1 MDGVKLTGAT
11 REFAESP
18 KYPRRTVESISNAEI
33 KNKLCKDVRGGCRK
47 CPVYDTCRY
56 GPEANRRGL
65 LK

>member
-11 REFAESP
+11 REFTNEP
-18 KYPRRTVESISNAEI
+18 KYPRRTVEIMSNAEI
-33 KNKLCKDVRGGCRK
+33 KNKLCRDVRGGCRK

-56 GPEANRRGL
+56 GPEANRRGM

>member
-11 REFAESP
+11 REFTEPP
-18 KYPRRTVESISNAEI
+18 KYPRKTVETMSNAEI